1 MAENTMQEAI
11 ASVEAA
17 LAEIKADGAQK
28 IRERIALVDIRRA
41 VEQQAATIGEEHN
54 VDEPLALL
62 ALVTA
67 WRTLVG
73 TVANDDMHEAVV
85 DLARRSLSALSHGV
99 TEIKEDD
106 DATNTITNLIKAFS
120 AGDLATPTDEL
131 VMRIA
136 STLAQ
141 NGAR

>member
-1 MAENTMQEAI
+1 MPENTTQEAI

-67 WRTLVG
+67 WRTIVG

-85 DLARRSLSALSHGV
+85 DLARRSLAALSHGV
-99 TEIKEDD
+99 TEIKEDE
-106 DATNTITNLIKAFS
+106 DATNTITHLIKAFS

-141 NGAR
+141 NNAR

>member
-1 MAENTMQEAI
+1 MPENTTQEAI

-67 WRTLVG
+67 WRTIVG

-85 DLARRSLSALSHGV
+85 DLARRSLAALSHGV
-99 TEIKEDD
+99 TEIKEDE

-141 NGAR
+141 NSAR

>member
-1 MAENTMQEAI
+1 MPENTTQEAI

>member
-1 MAENTMQEAI
+1 MTENTTQEAI

-28 IRERIALVDIRRA
+28 IRERIALVDVRRA

-67 WRTLVG
+67 WRTIVG

-85 DLARRSLSALSHGV
+85 DLARRSLAALSHGV
-99 TEIKEDD
+99 TEIKEDE

-141 NGAR
+141 NSAR

>member
-1 MAENTMQEAI
+1 MTQSTTQAAL

-17 LAEIKADGAQK
+17 LAEIKANGAQK

-41 VEQQAATIGEEHN
+41 VEQQAATIGEEQN

-73 TVANDDMHEAVV
+73 TIESEKMHEAVV
-85 DLARRSLSALSHGV
+85 DLARRSLAALSHGV
-99 TEIKEDD
+99 TEIKEDA
-106 DATNTITNLIKAFS
+106 DATKTIANLIKAFS

-131 VMRIA
+131 VMRVA

-141 NGAR
+141 NKPR

>member
-1 MAENTMQEAI
+1 MPENTTQEAI

-28 IRERIALVDIRRA
+28 IRERIALADIRRA

-67 WRTLVG
+67 WRTIVG

-85 DLARRSLSALSHGV
+85 DLARRSLAALSHGV
-99 TEIKEDD
+99 TEIKEDE

-141 NGAR
+141 NSAR

>member
-73 TVANDDMHEAVV
+73 TMANDDMHEAVV
-85 DLARRSLSALSHGV
+85 DLARRSLAALSHGV